1 MVKKKQNLSSSPSTK
16 NASVIRRSIVFIVN
30 IFKYFYYG
38 VEAIISFIISILTL
52 SFLRKSKKGN
62 NKKIE
67 KVNDKYIFYDK
78 ALKRDAKRLKKE
90 HERLNKKAKNI
101 KNEKVEDIYISYDK
115 TLKRDAKRLKIEQK
129 RLNKKEK
136 QEKKEKARLKKQA
149 KLQELSIR
157 KQKRLQLQEKKIS
170 EKIKKQEAKIIAR
183 AEKQKAKEK
192 KLIERIEQEDRLR
205 REKQEALKRRKENV
219 AKIKQ
224 AKLEALEK
232 KKSAEKLS
240 FEERIKAW
248 YKNLSFVKYRENKAE
263 MERQV
268 LLINF
273 EGEDA
278 VRSEQ
283 KIYYKYVA
291 KKIETSEVE
300 KGTFPAFS
308 KLDVHSFLLAE
319 GYEVYEIT
327 PQKNYSIGVLSRLT
341 KKKMKKS
348 DLIFF
353 LTQLSTFLK
362 SGLPLLD
369 SIKILEKQ
377 TKDKAQKNLYKS
389 ISYELTMGE
398 NFSESLEKQGESFP
412 KLLVNMIRS
421 AELAGNLPEILDDMA
436 VYYDEMEKTRKQ
448 MKSAMTYP
456 AVIFVFATVVIIFI
470 MIFVIPEFVGIYAD
484 MDTELPSITKT
495 VIGLSEFLQ
504 QNIIYLILGI
514 IALIFI
520 IKSMYKS
527 IKLFRTMI
535 QWMMMH
541 LPVFGNIMI
550 YNEVTMFT
558 KTFGSLLNHNVFI
571 TESMEV
577 LSKITNNEIY
587 KMLIF
592 DTITNL
598 AKGSPISSAFKNQ
611 WSFPIIAYE
620 MLLTGERTGELG
632 DMMVKV
638 SNYYQMQH
646 KNSVNQIKTFIEPI
660 MIVFLTVMVGF
671 ILMSV
676 LLPMFNM
683 YSGVLG

>member
-1 MVKKKQNLSSSPSTK
+1 MVKKTQNLSSSPSNK
-16 NASVIRRSIVFIVN
+16 NASIIKRSVVFLLN
-30 IFKYFYYG
+30 IFVYFYYG
-38 VEAIISFIISILTL
+38 IVAILKTLFKLVTL
-52 SFLRKSKKGN
+52 SFLFKNKSDN
-62 NKKIE
+62 
-67 KVNDKYIFYDK
+67 VDKNLLKEAK
-78 ALKRDAKRLKKE
+78 ALKKE
-90 HERLNKKAKNI
+90 QERLQKIDLKSKNKQQKAELKEPKVI
-101 KNEKVEDIYISYDK
+101 KIKEESENSKKKRIEKERRI
-115 TLKRDAKRLKIEQK
+115 Q
-129 RLNKKEK
+129 
-136 QEKKEKARLKKQA
+136 
-149 KLQELSIR
+149 
-157 KQKRLQLQEKKIS
+157 
-170 EKIKKQEAKIIAR
+170 EKIKRQESKIIAK

-192 KLIERIEQEDRLR
+192 LLIERIEKEERLK
-205 REKQEALKRRKENV
+205 REKEEAIIRRKENAEKV
-219 AKIKQ
+219 KQ
-224 AKLEALEK
+224 ARLESKEK
-232 KKSAEKLS
+232 KKSEERLTLSEKLN
-240 FEERIKAW
+240 KW

-273 EGEDA
+273 DGEDA
-278 VRSEQ
+278 VRSDQ

-291 KKIETSEVE
+291 KKLETGEVE
-300 KGTFPAFS
+300 KGIFPAFS

-327 PQKNYSIGVLSRLT
+327 PQKNYGRSLLSRFF
-341 KKKMKKS
+341 KKKMKRS
-348 DLIFF
+348 DLVFF

-377 TKDKAQKNLYKS
+377 TKKKTQKNLFKS
-389 ISYELTMGE
+389 VAYELTMGE
-398 NFSESLEKQGESFP
+398 NFSEALEKQGDSFP

-421 AELAGNLPEILDDMA
+421 AELAGNLPEILDDMSI
-436 VYYDEMEKTRKQ
+436 YYEEMEKTRKQ

-456 AVIFVFATVVIIFI
+456 LVIFVFATVVVIFI
-470 MIFVIPEFVGIYAD
+470 MIFVIPEFVGIYSE
-484 MDTELPSITKT
+484 METELPGMTIA
-495 VIGLSEFLQ
+495 VINISNFLQ
-504 QNIIYLILGI
+504 KNILYVILAI
-514 IALIFI
+514 IVLVIALNT
-520 IKSMYKS
+520 MYKS
-527 IKLFRTMI
+527 VKVFRTMV
-535 QWMMMH
+535 QWVMMH
-541 LPVFGNIMI
+541 TPIFGDIII

-598 AKGSPISSAFKNQ
+598 AKGSPISQAFKNQ
-611 WSFPIIAYE
+611 WAFPVIAYE

-638 SNYYQMQH
+638 SNYYQLQH
-646 KNSVNQIKTFIEPI
+646 KNTVNQIKTFIEPV
-660 MIVFLTVMVGF
+660 MIVLLTVMVGI

-683 YSGVLG
+683 YSGVLGG

>member
-1 MVKKKQNLSSSPSTK
+1 MIKKTQNLSSSPSNK
-16 NASVIRRSIVFIVN
+16 NASIIKRSVVFLLN
-30 IFKYFYYG
+30 IFVYFYYG
-38 VEAIISFIISILTL
+38 IVAILKTLFKLVTL
-52 SFLRKSKKGN
+52 SFLFKNKSDN
-62 NKKIE
+62 
-67 KVNDKYIFYDK
+67 VDKNLLKEAK
-78 ALKRDAKRLKKE
+78 ALKKE
-90 HERLNKKAKNI
+90 QERLQKIDLKSKNKQQKAELKEPKVI
-101 KNEKVEDIYISYDK
+101 KIKEESENSKKKRIEKERRI
-115 TLKRDAKRLKIEQK
+115 Q
-129 RLNKKEK
+129 
-136 QEKKEKARLKKQA
+136 
-149 KLQELSIR
+149 
-157 KQKRLQLQEKKIS
+157 
-170 EKIKKQEAKIIAR
+170 EKIKRQESKIIAK

-192 KLIERIEQEDRLR
+192 LLIERIEKEERLK
-205 REKQEALKRRKENV
+205 REKEEAIIRRKENAEKV
-219 AKIKQ
+219 KQ
-224 AKLEALEK
+224 ARLESKEK
-232 KKSAEKLS
+232 KKSEERLTLSEKLN
-240 FEERIKAW
+240 KW

-273 EGEDA
+273 DGEDA
-278 VRSEQ
+278 VRSDQ

-291 KKIETSEVE
+291 KKLETGEVE
-300 KGTFPAFS
+300 KGIFPAFS

-327 PQKNYSIGVLSRLT
+327 PQKNYGRSLLSRFF
-341 KKKMKKS
+341 KKKMKRS
-348 DLIFF
+348 DLVFF

-377 TKDKAQKNLYKS
+377 TKKKTQKNLFKS
-389 ISYELTMGE
+389 VAYELTMGE
-398 NFSESLEKQGESFP
+398 NFSEALEKQGDSFP

-421 AELAGNLPEILDDMA
+421 AELAGNLPEILDDMSI
-436 VYYDEMEKTRKQ
+436 YYEEMEKTRKQ

-456 AVIFVFATVVIIFI
+456 LVIFVFATVVVIFI
-470 MIFVIPEFVGIYAD
+470 MIFVIPEFVGIYSE
-484 MDTELPSITKT
+484 METELPGMTIA
-495 VIGLSEFLQ
+495 VINISNFLQ
-504 QNIIYLILGI
+504 KNILYVILAI
-514 IALIFI
+514 IVLVIALNT
-520 IKSMYKS
+520 MYKS
-527 IKLFRTMI
+527 VKVFRTMV
-535 QWMMMH
+535 QWVMMH
-541 LPVFGNIMI
+541 TPIFGDIII

-598 AKGSPISSAFKNQ
+598 AKGSPISQAFKNQ
-611 WSFPIIAYE
+611 WAFPVIAYE

-638 SNYYQMQH
+638 SNYYQLQH
-646 KNSVNQIKTFIEPI
+646 KNTVNQIKTFIEPV
-660 MIVFLTVMVGF
+660 MIVLLTVMVGI

-683 YSGVLG
+683 YSGVLGG

>member
-1 MVKKKQNLSSSPSTK
+1 MIKKTLNLSFSPSNK
-16 NASVIRRSIVFIVN
+16 NTSILKRSVIFLFN

-38 VEAIISFIISILTL
+38 LIVIITFPFKLISKLFKSNNEEIDKKILKEAKL
-52 SFLRKSKKGN
+52 LRKEQQRLQKRELKEKSKLRIKEKEKIKQ
-62 NKKIE
+62 KKLERIE
-67 KVNDKYIFYDK
+67 K
-78 ALKRDAKRLKKE
+78 
-90 HERLNKKAKNI
+90 
-101 KNEKVEDIYISYDK
+101 
-115 TLKRDAKRLKIEQK
+115 
-129 RLNKKEK
+129 K
-136 QEKKEKARLKKQA
+136 QSEKAR
-149 KLQELSIR
+149 
-157 KQKRLQLQEKKIS
+157 KIS
-170 EKIKKQEAKIIAR
+170 EKTKKQESKIIAK

-192 KLIERIEQEDRLR
+192 RLIEKLEKAERLK
-205 REKQEALKRRKENV
+205 REKAEAIQRRKENADKV
-219 AKIKQ
+219 KQ
-224 AKLEALEK
+224 ARLEAREK
-232 KKSAEKLS
+232 RKTEERLS
-240 FEERIKAW
+240 FSEKVKRW

-273 EGEDA
+273 DGEDA

-291 KKIETSEVE
+291 KKLETGEVE
-300 KGTFPAFS
+300 KGIFPAFS

-327 PQKNYSIGVLSRLT
+327 PQKNYGRSIIT
-341 KKKMKKS
+341 KLFRSKLKRS
-348 DLIFF
+348 DLVFF

-377 TKDKAQKNLYKS
+377 TKKKMHKNLYKS
-389 ISYELTMGE
+389 IAYELTMGE
-398 NFSESLEKQGESFP
+398 NFSESIEKQGESFP

-436 VYYDEMEKTRKQ
+436 IYYEEMEKTRKQ

-456 AVIFVFATVVIIFI
+456 AVIFVFATIVLVFI
-470 MIFVIPEFVGIYAD
+470 MIFVIPEFVGIYSE
-484 MDTELPSITKT
+484 METGLPSITVS
-495 VIGLSEFLQ
+495 VINISNFLQ
-504 QNIIYLILGI
+504 KNILYVVLGI
-514 IALIFI
+514 VVLII
-520 IKSMYKS
+520 LLNVLYKS
-527 IKLFRTMI
+527 VKVFRTMS
-535 QWMMMH
+535 QWIFMH
-541 LPVFGNIMI
+541 MPVFGNIII

-598 AKGSPISSAFKNQ
+598 AKGSPISAAFKNQ
-611 WSFPIIAYE
+611 WAFPVIAYE

-646 KNSVNQIKTFIEPI
+646 KNAVNQIKTFIEPV
-660 MIVFLTVMVGF
+660 MIVFLTVMVGI

-676 LLPMFNM
+676 VLPMFQL

>member
-1 MVKKKQNLSSSPSTK
+1 MIKKTQNLSSSPSNK
-16 NASVIRRSIVFIVN
+16 NTSILKRSVVFVLN

-38 VEAIISFIISILTL
+38 LIVIITFPFKIIALPFKLKKNKNKEQIDKNILKEAKL
-52 SFLRKSKKGN
+52 
-62 NKKIE
+62 
-67 KVNDKYIFYDK
+67 
-78 ALKRDAKRLKKE
+78 LKKE
-90 HERLNKKAKNI
+90 QHRL
-101 KNEKVEDIYISYDK
+101 
-115 TLKRDAKRLKIEQK
+115 QK
-129 RLNKKEK
+129 RELKEK
-136 QEKKEKARLKKQA
+136 QKLIIKEKLKNDKKEQEKLKRIKKRQEEKER
-149 KLQELSIR
+149 KLSEKIR
-157 KQKRLQLQEKKIS
+157 KQESKIIAKAEKQKQKEKRLIEKLEKEERLKREKAEAIQRRKENADKVKQARLEAKEKRKAEERLSFS
-170 EKIKKQEAKIIAR
+170 EKIKR
-183 AEKQKAKEK
+183 
-192 KLIERIEQEDRLR
+192 
-205 REKQEALKRRKENV
+205 
-219 AKIKQ
+219 
-224 AKLEALEK
+224 
-232 KKSAEKLS
+232 
-240 FEERIKAW
+240 W

-291 KKIETSEVE
+291 KKLESGEVE
-300 KGTFPAFS
+300 KGIFPAFS

-327 PQKNYSIGVLSRLT
+327 PQKNYGRSIIT
-341 KKKMKKS
+341 KLFRSKLKRS
-348 DLIFF
+348 DLVFF

-377 TKDKAQKNLYKS
+377 TKKKMHKNLYKS

-398 NFSESLEKQGESFP
+398 NFSEAIEKQGESFP

-436 VYYDEMEKTRKQ
+436 IYYEEMEKTRKQ

-456 AVIFVFATVVIIFI
+456 AVIFVFATIVLVFI
-470 MIFVIPEFVGIYAD
+470 MIFVIPEFVGIYSE
-484 MDTELPSITKT
+484 METGLPSITVS
-495 VIGLSEFLQ
+495 VINISNFLQ
-504 QNIIYLILGI
+504 KNILYVVLGI
-514 IALIFI
+514 VVFI
-520 IKSMYKS
+520 IILNVLYKS
-527 IKLFRTMI
+527 VKVFRTMS
-535 QWMMMH
+535 QWVFMH
-541 LPVFGNIMI
+541 MPVFGNIII

-598 AKGSPISSAFKNQ
+598 AKGSPISTAFKNQ
-611 WSFPIIAYE
+611 WAFPVIAYE

-632 DMMVKV
+632 NMMVKV

-646 KNSVNQIKTFIEPI
+646 KNAVGQIKTFIEPV
-660 MIVFLTVMVGF
+660 MIVFLTVMVGI

-676 LLPMFNM
+676 VLPMFQL